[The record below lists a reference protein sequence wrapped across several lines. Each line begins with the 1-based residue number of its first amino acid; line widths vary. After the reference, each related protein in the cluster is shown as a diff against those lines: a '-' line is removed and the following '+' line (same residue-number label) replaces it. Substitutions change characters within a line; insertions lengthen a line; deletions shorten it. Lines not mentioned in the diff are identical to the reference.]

1 MDECEELDL
10 QHSSPIQN
18 PLPISVTIEMA
29 FQRMG
34 KPIGQPDQFPLDPR
48 VSFEQFREELT
59 QNVAETIGFE
69 EDEEKIAFSWK
80 WEKRATQTTAAKKA
94 ALPYAILSRD
104 RHWDAIQQALREA
117 NGVKKGCHNML
128 LRILASITSKD
139 DESVPG
145 QPLQNDGTVREV
157 ITLCALVNCSPQPLD
172 SMHALL
178 QCLTINMTR
187 LFAIFKPV
195 IVVQTATQVGHVF
208 VGSNSSKDGQRFLIF
223 SWILV

>member
-1 MDECEELDL
+1 
-10 QHSSPIQN
+10 
-18 PLPISVTIEMA
+18 MA

-48 VSFEQFREELT
+48 ISFEEFRTELT
-59 QNVAETIGFE
+59 ENAAEIVGFE
-69 EDEEKIAFSWK
+69 EDEEKVTFSWK

-104 RHWDAIQQALREA
+104 RHWDAVQQALREA

-139 DESVPG
+139 DESMPG
-145 QPLQNDGTVREV
+145 QPTQNDGMVREV
-157 ITLCALVNCSPQPLD
+157 IILSTLVNYSAQPLD

-178 QCLTINMTR
+178 QCLTINTTR
-187 LFAIFKPV
+187 LFVIFKPV
-195 IVVQTATQVGHVF
+195 IVVLTATQVGHVF
-208 VGSNSSKDGQRFLIF
+208 AGSNSSKDGPKFLM
-223 SWILV
+223 SNWILVL